1 MSQIRLYILR
11 EKAEIAQATS
21 QPELFINYH
30 VFGSRKRGVVTKL
43 VFTLVKHVGYST
55 TGRT

>member
-11 EKAEIAQATS
+11 EKAEKSQATS

-30 VFGSRKRGVVTKL
+30 VFGSRKRDVVTKL
-43 VFTLVKHVGYST
+43 VFTLVKYVGYGT
-55 TGRT
+55 TGRM